1 MPHEDYC
8 YALER
13 ENHALNEK
21 YESLRQQLDGWIAAN
36 SPNGWIDN
44 LRQQLSTLKAELKC
58 IGEAIDDPR
67 TDLTM
72 TMSELILEYK
82 QQLADTNEH
91 IEYMLSRDKAWA
103 DIESLKEQQ
112 LAAAL
117 AAIKVKDEAL
127 NGLHWMDANPK
138 VRYALSIQPDDS
150 ALKAWLGEP
159 VAYRYCYQGQDI
171 CLSLEPQD
179 AQIPVSYYWQEPLY
193 APKGM

>member
-1 MPHEDYC
+1 MNG
-8 YALER
+8 LR
-13 ENHALNEK
+13 NEIQG
-21 YESLRQQLDGWIAAN
+21 YINEIESLRQQV
-36 SPNGWIDN
+36 
-44 LRQQLSTLKAELKC
+44 STLKAELKC

-117 AAIKVKDEAL
+117 DAIKVKDAFIEKIAKQTPEKPDYWSPCGQCERNTSEAEDL
-127 NGLHWMDANPK
+127 LA
-138 VRYALSIQPDDS
+138 IQPDDS